1 MHKNYEFL
9 FSLCVVGIADSLI
22 LIVALIIR
30 IIEKIKGDRQ

>member
-9 FSLCVVGIADSLI
+9 FSLCVVGIADFII

-30 IIEKIKGDRQ
+30 IIEKIKRR